1 MLINKLN
8 IYCIKFLNQKTKI
21 MKIKFFAY
29 CFVFALTNNLVFA
42 QSEKDTTLLTK
53 NLKEVYIHGKRLN
66 EMQLVGEYDQ
76 PVWSTFRKFPT
87 TRIYVQVPPGQAMY
101 EKWMEIRDNKG
112 DKGTEIRMRD
122 EFAFGLGKRLELDL
136 YLYSIT
142 TGSGENATLNWRA
155 FSWEIRYAL
164 ADWGKI
170 FGNPTLYFEYLYM
183 NGDYNKIEHKLLLG
197 GNINDYSIWGVNFI
211 YEGQL
216 ANNYEKDEEL
226 SVTASYSRIL
236 SNHISL
242 GASYQYVTENERE
255 GGEDNISEEHLLGP
269 SFQLKLHDRAYLD
282 VEPLIGLTKESKKS
296 KTFIIFGWRF

>member
-1 MLINKLN
+1 M
-8 IYCIKFLNQKTKI
+8 KTKLI
-21 MKIKFFAY
+21 LLSLATTLLY
-29 CFVFALTNNLVFA
+29 CSGFA
-42 QSEKDTTLLTK
+42 QTEKDTTSMTK
-53 NLKEVYIHGKRLN
+53 NLKEVYIHGKRLT
-66 EMQLVGEYDQ
+66 EMQLVGEYEQ

-101 EKWMEIRDNKG
+101 EKWMEIRDNRG

-136 YLYSIT
+136 YLHTVT
-142 TGSGENATLNWRA
+142 TGSGENSSLNWRA

-183 NGDYNKIEHKLLLG
+183 NGDYNKIEPKLLLG
-197 GNINDYSIWGVNFI
+197 GNLNDYSIWGVNFI

-216 ANNYEKDEEL
+216 ANSKEKDEEL

-236 SNHISL
+236 SNRISL
-242 GASYQYVTENERE
+242 GTSYQYVTENERE

>member
-1 MLINKLN
+1 MKPKLIILSLLAILIN
-8 IYCIKFLNQKTKI
+8 NQGI
-21 MKIKFFAY
+21 
-29 CFVFALTNNLVFA
+29 A
-42 QSEKDTTLLTK
+42 QTDKDTSTITK
-53 NLKEVYIHGKRLN
+53 NLKEVYIRGKRLT
-66 EMQLVGEYDQ
+66 EMQLIGEYDQ

-101 EKWMEIRDNKG
+101 EKWMEIRDYKG

-136 YLYSIT
+136 YLHT
-142 TGSGENATLNWRA
+142 VTKGSGPNSTLNWRA

-183 NGDYNKIEHKLLLG
+183 NGDYNKIEPKLLLG

-216 ANNYEKDEEL
+216 ANAREKDEEL

-236 SNHISL
+236 SNRISL

-255 GGEDNISEEHLLGP
+255 EGEDNISEEHLLGP
-269 SFQLKLHDRAYLD
+269 SFQFKLHDRAYLD
-282 VEPLIGLTKESKKS
+282 VEPLIGLTPESKKS